1 MLLLLLKE
9 ISVKKVKMIQLKNEL
24 IMLNHKN
31 EELEAENTRLKGTS
45 KEPTKSS
52 KVQNLLH

>member
-1 MLLLLLKE
+1 
-9 ISVKKVKMIQLKNEL
+9 MIQLKNEL
-24 IMLNHKN
+24 IVLNQKN

-52 KVQNLLH
+52 KVQNLRITFTYIKLFAVIA